1 MILHPSASIWPFL
14 CPATLGGPS
23 GARERCIETHRGCGA
38 VTVEELGCRYGQA
51 VLAAT
56 YNGCAF
62 CSAAQGAG
70 LWGCL
75 PGSFTNP
82 SHCCLGRWRW
92 QPGPGPER
100 MWEGPRETAM
110 EAEQGQSHTGSG
122 GDAALVWQL
131 CRSKVSDSPMS
142 WTSVV
147 PPHPTRTEYH
157 RQAFCVHPV
166 DCDISNS
173 CTQ

>member
-1 MILHPSASIWPFL
+1 MILHPSASTWPFL

-23 GARERCIETHRGCGA
+23 GARERCIETHRGYGA

-56 YNGCAF
+56 YNVCVF

-75 PGSFTNP
+75 PGSFMHP
-82 SHCCLGRWRW
+82 GHCCLGRWRW

-100 MWEGPRETAM
+100 MWEGPRDC
-110 EAEQGQSHTGSG
+110 HG
-122 GDAALVWQL
+122 GRARAKPHRIWRRRRSAPVWQL
-131 CRSKVSDSPMS
+131 CRSKVSDRQPHVLDFCG
-142 WTSVV
+142 TSSS
-147 PPHPTRTEYH
+147 H
-157 RQAFCVHPV
+157 Q
-166 DCDISNS
+166 D
-173 CTQ
+173 